1 MEGHG
6 RGGVGMGMGK
16 GGGGG
21 GGASGMKSRV
31 KLTVLLFGAMLT
43 SAVLVIG
50 WETSPLSAFLLDPH
64 KQHTTRNLPGR
75 KPLQPFPSLH
85 PTGRTNEGTKEL
97 SQLICCGSVC
107 GWLTCV
113 MSAAG

>member
-1 MEGHG
+1 
-6 RGGVGMGMGK
+6 MGK
-16 GGGGG
+16 GGGG

-75 KPLQPFPSLH
+75 KPLQPFPSL
-85 PTGRTNEGTKEL
+85 PPSYRTDERTNEGIEPADL
-97 SQLICCGSVC
+97 LWFCVWLAYLRDVC
-107 GWLTCV
+107 SWMITCDNV
-113 MSAAG
+113 IVAR